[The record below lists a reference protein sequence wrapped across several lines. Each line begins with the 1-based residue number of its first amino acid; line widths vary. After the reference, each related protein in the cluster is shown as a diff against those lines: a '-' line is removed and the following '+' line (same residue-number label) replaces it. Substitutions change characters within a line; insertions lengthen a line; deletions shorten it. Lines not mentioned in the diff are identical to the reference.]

1 MLKISPWRQVLT
13 QKEDLKYYLFIFL
26 TLFVY
31 FWNFWFNAIWI
42 PNESFYA
49 EAVREMLESGNF
61 LDIYYNYEP
70 RFNKPPLTYWSIA
83 LSVFIFGM
91 NEFAIRLPIVL
102 MAFGSSFLTYKIANL
117 LFDKKTAIFSFF
129 TMALSFQFI
138 INSRYASPEV
148 PLLFFFTLT
157 LYLFLKGYKENKFLY
172 IFLSY
177 VSLGLTVLT
186 KGYPYILVIGGI
198 IGLYLLTESNFNVKT
213 WLYKIWQLKPYIG
226 LPITL
231 IIGLSWFV
239 YMHLKFGSMFWQVYN
254 EETIKRAFGEES
266 KFSDIFFYLIVILW
280 GFLPY
285 SLVFY
290 FSLIDSYKKWLKEF
304 SFIFSW
310 FIVMLVIFTIAKGKI
325 PTYFIQAFPALS
337 IFVGYYLANYNP
349 DGFKK
354 YLWYLSFFVATI
366 TITVLNLGIV
376 YLFKLDYFYYIF
388 CVFPFLYLIRYK
400 DYKLLPFI
408 AILMTFLIFAISLLV
423 KVEHYRPY
431 KEIGRIVNEKVPDRS
446 IPLIIENRFF
456 HNLPF
461 YTKRKILRDY
471 SSNQILEYQNNHKY
485 ILALVEENTLKKLNN
500 VEVVWSGYLYPDSE
514 SRFAV
519 FLRNVYKAE
528 NGDYSGFVKM
538 YLVVSEK

>member
-1 MLKISPWRQVLT
+1 MI

-49 EAVREMLESGNF
+49 EAVREMFESGNF

-129 TMALSFQFI
+129 AMALSFQFI

-198 IGLYLLTESNFNVKT
+198 VGLYLLAESNFNVKT
-213 WLYKIWQLKPYIG
+213 WLNKIWQLKPYIG

-254 EETIKRAFGEES
+254 EETIKRAFGEEF

-354 YLWYLSFFVATI
+354 YLWYFSFFVATI
-366 TITVLNLGIV
+366 IITVLNFGIV

-408 AILMTFLIFAISLLV
+408 AMLMTFLIFAISLLV

-431 KEIGRIVNEKVPDRS
+431 KEIGKIVNEKVPDRS

-461 YTKRKILRDY
+461 YTKRKVLRDY

-485 ILALVEENTLKKLNN
+485 ILALVEEDTLKKLNN
-500 VEVVWSGYLYPDSE
+500 VEVVWNGYLYPNSE

-528 NGDYSGFVKM
+528 NGDYFGFVKM
-538 YLVVSEK
+538 YLVVGEK